1 MTDVSLTA
9 QLAKLCT
16 LGDRTRRRLY
26 DYVAERHR
34 PVSRDEASA
43 ALDIDRSLAAYHLD
57 KLVEH
62 GLVTVSFSRPEGR
75 SGPGAGRPAKHYM
88 RATTETQ
95 VSVPARD
102 YRLVA
107 DLLAKAIEADEAG
120 VVRNTLARAAE
131 ELGRDLGVDHAG
143 PLTDVLASRGYEPF
157 RDGDVVRL
165 RNCPFHMVAQ
175 QHVELVC
182 GMNLAL
188 MNGMLAALGDDLTD
202 ARLDPGPDRCCVAF
216 AAPQ

>member
-1 MTDVSLTA
+1 MTDVSLSV

-16 LGDRTRRRLY
+16 LGDRTRRQLY
-26 DYVAERHR
+26 DYIAERHH

-62 GLVTVSFSRPEGR
+62 GLLTASFARPDGR
-75 SGPGAGRPAKHYM
+75 GGPGAGRPAKHYT
-88 RATTETQ
+88 RSETETQ

-120 VVRNTLARAAE
+120 MVRNTLTLAAE
-131 ELGRDLGVDHAG
+131 ELGRDMGAQHPG
-143 PLTDVLASRGYEPF
+143 PLPDVLARHGYEPYG
-157 RDGDVVRL
+157 DGEVVRL

-188 MNGMLAALGDDLTD
+188 MRGIIAALGDDLVE
-202 ARLDPGPDRCCVAF
+202 AHLDPGPDRCCVAF